1 MLLRRL
7 GLSLHRCCAPYNAP
21 PGALLWGMA
30 AVCVDAQAIAA
41 KVDILRVHDLD
52 LIDQVGLMVEPV
64 QGRLPELP

>member
-1 MLLRRL
+1 
-7 GLSLHRCCAPYNAP
+7 
-21 PGALLWGMA
+21 MA
-30 AVCVDAQAIAA
+30 AVCVYAQAIAA